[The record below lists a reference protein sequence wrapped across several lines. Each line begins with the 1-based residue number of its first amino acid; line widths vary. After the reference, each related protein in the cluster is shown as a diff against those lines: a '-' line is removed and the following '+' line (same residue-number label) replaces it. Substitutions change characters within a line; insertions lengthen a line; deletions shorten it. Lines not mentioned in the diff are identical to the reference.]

1 MNKSYTISQYSK
13 SIERLLKSKVPP
25 IWVQG
30 VISQLQRRGSVVY
43 LTLTEFS
50 SQSEKPV
57 ATLNLMCWA
66 NEFDQL
72 QHKTSQAELAFE
84 IQTEL
89 KVSFLVEAGFYV
101 PMGKFQPKI
110 TDIDLKFT
118 QGEMALTREKILKKL
133 IVSGLINKNK
143 ALRINRPCLR
153 IGLITA
159 PDSAAYHDF
168 NNALNTSPYQF
179 QIQFEPAVMQ
189 GERTSESIVSAM
201 NHLSQYELDVI
212 VITRG
217 GGAKTDLIYFD
228 SEIICHQIAN
238 YHIPVISGIGHQI
251 DQSLTDQVAWL
262 SRMTPTDCAKSLIE
276 MADEDLEYLLVL
288 QQRIKDVTLVRLS
301 SQHALM
307 QQFYTQLSTS
317 THQYLD
323 SSKRFIQEAISI
335 LRKRPVENIKLQFDR
350 FHRNETGLD
359 RGASKLLLQN
369 DLRLR
374 ALKDRLQRVA
384 QSKLQFQKE
393 SLKLKSKWVSS
404 ISPQRTLERGYT
416 LTRTQSEDSRSVDEL
431 EPGNIL
437 ITETKEWLIES
448 TLKQKTK
455 KMNKE

>member
-30 VISQLQRRGSVVY
+30 VISQIQRRGSVVY

-50 SQSEKPV
+50 SQSEKPI
-57 ATLNLMCWA
+57 ATLNLMCWV
-66 NEFDQL
+66 NEFAQL
-72 QHKTSQAELAFE
+72 QKKTSQAEIAFE

-89 KVSFLVEAGFYV
+89 KVSFLVEADFYV

-133 IVSGLINKNK
+133 IASGLINKNK
-143 ALRINRPCLR
+143 ALKINRPCLR
-153 IGLITA
+153 VGLITA

-168 NNALNTSPYQF
+168 YNALETSPYQF

-189 GERTSESIVSAM
+189 GERTSESIINAM
-201 NHLSQYELDVI
+201 NSLNQYELDVV

-228 SEIICHQIAN
+228 SEVICHQIAH
-238 YHIPVISGIGHQI
+238 YHLPVISGIGHQI

-262 SRMTPTDCAKSLIE
+262 SRMTPTDCANSLIE
-276 MADEDLEYLLVL
+276 MADEDLEYLFSL
-288 QQRIKDVTLVRLS
+288 QQRIKDVTLLRLS
-301 SQHALM
+301 SQQTLM
-307 QQFYTQLSTS
+307 QQFYAQLQTTS
-317 THQYLD
+317 SQYLEE
-323 SSKRFIQEAISI
+323 SKRFILEAISV
-335 LRKRPVENIKLQFDR
+335 LKRRPVENIKLQFER

-359 RGASKLLLQN
+359 RGASKLILQN

-374 ALKDRLQRVA
+374 ALKDRVQRVA
-384 QSKLQFQKE
+384 YSKLQFQKE
-393 SLKLKSKWVSS
+393 SLNLKSKWVSS

-416 LTRTQSEDSRSVDEL
+416 LTRAPQNETRGVDEL
-431 EPGNIL
+431 EPGNTL
-437 ITETKEWLIES
+437 ITETKDWLIES
-448 TLKQKTK
+448 TLTQKTRKLK
-455 KMNKE
+455 KE